1 MNRQVSRGSAGYN
14 QADEQAVSRLHAPPA
29 RAFSACLPR
38 LLGPAAT
45 CALGTGALSLPG
57 AQLRVLSASLAPRP
71 GQDHHLRLCLK
82 REQISTKGVRC
93 NMVTMANA
101 AVPCTG
107 KLLRE
112 QIQEFLSQG
121 ENLFSPSFLSFY
133 CVYRKR
139 WRREWLPTPVL
150 LPRKSKDSSSL
161 AGCSP
166 WGHKESDTTEAT

>member
-1 MNRQVSRGSAGYN
+1 MLFPDLPPLLAPGDPARVYVRAP
-14 QADEQAVSRLHAPPA
+14 LHAPPS

-57 AQLRVLSASLAPRP
+57 AQLCVLSASPAPRP

-101 AVPCTG
+101 AIPCTG

-121 ENLFSPSFLSFY
+121 ENLFFPSFLSFLSIASIGKDGEGNGYPLQY
-133 CVYRKR
+133 CC
-139 WRREWLPTPVL
+139 PGN
-150 LPRKSKDSSSL
+150 PRT
-161 AGCSP
+161 AV
-166 WGHKESDTTEAT
+166 A